1 MNKRKL
7 MLVAVALCM
16 AAILLAG
23 GTLAYL
29 TDTDTDT
36 NVFTVGNVKI
46 DLHEKNNDGA
56 IDEAYHEWLEDQIL
70 MPGTKTN
77 NNIAKNV
84 YVENTGNQPAYIWVE
99 IGVPVELDDI
109 DNASN
114 NSLHF
119 NYDSDYALN
128 IWMKYL
134 KTENG
139 YNYYI
144 LADKDGVAIQ
154 PEAFTDT
161 FMYQVYMDERVASC
175 ETHTDDD
182 GICFVLADGSTHYK
196 GEWDLVVNAI
206 GFQAQG
212 FTVEQ
217 ALTEY
222 YQWNS
227 FDWSEWK

>member
-7 MLVAVALCM
+7 LLVAIALCM
-16 AAILLAG
+16 VAILVTG

-29 TDTDTDT
+29 TDTDFDQ

-46 DLHEKNNDGA
+46 DLHEENNEGA
-56 IDEAYHEWLEDQIL
+56 KDEAYHEWLEDQVL

-84 YVENTGNQPAYIWVE
+84 YVTNTGNQPAYIWVE
-99 IGVPVELDDI
+99 IGVPVELDNI
-109 DNASN
+109 ENAGA

-119 NYDSDYALN
+119 NYDSDMKLGIYQ
-128 IWMKYL
+128 KYL
-134 KTENG
+134 KTEGG

-144 LADKDGVAIQ
+144 LADKHGVAIE
-154 PEAFTDT
+154 PGLDTDT

-175 ETHTDDD
+175 ETHTDDE
-182 GICFVLADGSTHYK
+182 GVCFILADKTTHYK

-212 FTVEQ
+212 FTVES
-217 ALTEY
+217 ALQQY
-222 YQWNS
+222 YEWTS